1 MTAFRFADTMLARLD
16 ELGRISESPDFLLRT
31 FLTPEQ
37 KAAHEKTA
45 QWMREAGMD
54 VHHDPAGNVVGRYE
68 GAKPGAPALMLGSHL
83 DTVRNAGK
91 YDGMLGVIAPIACVA
106 DLNQRGRRLDYAIE
120 VVGFVNEEG
129 TRFGAPM
136 TGSRAIAGT
145 FDPKML
151 ETRDRNGTSMGEAY
165 KAFGIDPAKIGS
177 CARKP
182 GQVAAFMELHIEQ
195 GPVLENEGLAL
206 GVVTAISGAR
216 RHRVE
221 IAGLAGHA
229 GTVPMGQRQDAL
241 VAAAEIVLFIEKRC
255 TGTPTLVGTVGM
267 MEALPGAMNVIPG
280 MARFSIDIRA
290 GDDRTRDAAIA
301 DVHREIEAICRRR
314 NLTVSLTELYN
325 STATPCHPALMDATE
340 AAIRAQGLPTM
351 RLPSGA
357 GHDAATLAPLC
368 PIGMMFM
375 RCTRGISHNPLEAVL
390 PEDVEVAT
398 AALLH
403 FIENFRAPVQ

>member
-1 MTAFRFADTMLARLD
+1 MAAAFRFADRMLAQLD
-16 ELGRISESPDFLLRT
+16 ALGRISEHSDFLLRT

-37 KAAHEKTA
+37 KAAHEQVA

-54 VHHDPAGNVVGRYE
+54 VEQDTAGNVVGRYA
-68 GAKPGAPALMLGSHL
+68 GAGADAPVLMLGSHL

-106 DLNQRGRRLDYAIE
+106 DLHRRGVRLPHAIE

-129 TRFGAPM
+129 TRFGSPM

-145 FDPKML
+145 FDPAML
-151 ETRDRNGTSMGEAY
+151 QARDRQGVSMGEAY
-165 KAFGIDPAKIGS
+165 KAFGLDPDRIGA
-177 CARKP
+177 CARPP
-182 GQVAAFMELHIEQ
+182 GKVAAFMELHIEQ
-195 GPVLENEGLAL
+195 GPVLEHNNLAL

-221 IAGLAGHA
+221 IVGLAGHA

-241 VAAAEIVLFIEKRC
+241 LAAAEVALCIERRC

-280 MARFSIDIRA
+280 KAVFSVDIRA
-290 GDDRTRDAAIA
+290 GDDATRDAAID
-301 DVHREIEAICRRR
+301 DVLGELAAICGRRK
-314 NLTVSLTELYN
+314 LQHSVTELYR
-325 STATPCHPALMDATE
+325 STATPCHPALMQMAED
-340 AAIRAQGLPTM
+340 AIRAQGIDTM

-357 GHDAATLAPLC
+357 GHDAATMADLC
-368 PIGMMFM
+368 PIGMIFM

-390 PEDVEVAT
+390 PEDVELAT
-398 AALLH
+398 TALLR
-403 FIENFRAPVQ
+403 FVEDFRPVR